1 MNIKSFSE
9 KFPTEEAIIEH
20 FVKVRYKT
28 GICCPHCGCK
38 KVYHRHTKIKV
49 FQCSECLRDF
59 SIFTN
64 TIFEKS
70 STDLRKWFTAI
81 KCMLNGK
88 KGISALQLQ
97 KEIDVT
103 YKTAWRMLRQI
114 RNAMGNTENEKIFT
128 AIVEIDETYVGG
140 KPRKQS
146 KQAKDKSSKDKDDKN
161 KRGRGTSKTPV
172 IGLKE
177 RNSSK
182 VYAR

>member
-1 MNIKSFSE
+1 MCDI
-9 KFPTEEAIIEH
+9 
-20 FVKVRYKT
+20 
-28 GICCPHCGCK
+28 
-38 KVYHRHTKIKV
+38 
-49 FQCSECLRDF
+49 
-59 SIFTN
+59 
-64 TIFEKS
+64 
-70 STDLRKWFTAI
+70 
-81 KCMLNGK
+81 
-88 KGISALQLQ
+88 
-97 KEIDVT
+97 
-103 YKTAWRMLRQI
+103 I

>member
-1 MNIKSFSE
+1 MSE
-9 KFPTEEAIIEH
+9 LLNDI
-20 FVKVRYKT
+20 
-28 GICCPHCGCK
+28 K
-38 KVYHRHTKIKV
+38 KVKFGKV
-49 FQCSECLRDF
+49 ERYSFGKKPSCLENIDLLELPKKSYKKFLDEGIGECLRDF

-97 KEIDVT
+97 REIDVT